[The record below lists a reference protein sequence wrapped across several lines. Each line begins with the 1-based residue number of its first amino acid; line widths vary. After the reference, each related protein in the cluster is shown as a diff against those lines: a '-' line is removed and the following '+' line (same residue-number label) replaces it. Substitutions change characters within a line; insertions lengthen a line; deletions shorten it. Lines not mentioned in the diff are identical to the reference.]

1 MMNNIQAYCMSH
13 MPEKREAGDVATSYW
28 RQKSMGQTYK
38 DHPMPPSHCR
48 FNSYLF
54 ATHV

>member
-1 MMNNIQAYCMSH
+1 MSH